1 MQSYRDFVEDMCRI
15 IADIIRA
22 RYGKRQVMMALPD
35 GQEQK
40 MQLQEFDFSTLD
52 QLQMTMRV
60 DVGASSLYSEQLQ
73 VQTASNLFTTGIID
87 DPAKLAI
94 YLRIMPEKYI
104 PSRQILQQYCESLL
118 KNTLGTMNQET
129 GGFNPAMAQDDVNV
143 TNVQPRVENTMN
155 AQP

>member
-1 MQSYRDFVEDMCRI
+1 M
-15 IADIIRA
+15 
-22 RYGKRQVMMALPD
+22 
-35 GQEQK
+35 GQEESR
-40 MQLQEFDFSTLD
+40 MQLTEFDFSTLD
-52 QLQMTMRV
+52 ELQMTMRV

-94 YLRIMPEKYI
+94 YLKIMPEKYI
-104 PSRQILQQYCESLL
+104 PSRQILQQYCETLL
-118 KNTLGTMNQET
+118 KNTMQAMDQPQQT
-129 GGFNPAMAQDDVNV
+129 GGFNPAMQQDDVNV